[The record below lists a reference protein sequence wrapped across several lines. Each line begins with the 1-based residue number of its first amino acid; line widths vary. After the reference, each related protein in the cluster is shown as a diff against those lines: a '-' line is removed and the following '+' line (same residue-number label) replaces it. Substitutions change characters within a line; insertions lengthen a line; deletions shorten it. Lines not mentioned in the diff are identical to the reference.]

1 MLMRGGG
8 KTRRELIAIYTT
20 NFHEKGYFGQF
31 KGYIPPEGYSH
42 MSLLPAA
49 DALSDAILATGSE
62 RFSNALR
69 QWLNVTCSFDNF
81 AIIAFFQ
88 TSSPQVLATHARDS
102 RVFERID
109 SHYVK
114 GAYLL
119 DPFYRLH
126 QKGAADGLYRLTD
139 VAPDQFQRNEYF
151 KSYYANTTLTDEL
164 AFFAGLSPG
173 SSITVCIG
181 RDATTASRFSNRD
194 NNAAKQ
200 IAPVVNALVRKNWS
214 GIRPPHGDEPGDIVD
229 QLRHRLSAEQGI
241 NLSPRQAEVA
251 LLILQG
257 HSSISIGL
265 TLGIS
270 PQTVKV
276 LRKQLYRKSGISSQG
291 ELYYLIAPYLSEHGQ
306 VARKTT

>member
-1 MLMRGGG
+1 
-8 KTRRELIAIYTT
+8 
-20 NFHEKGYFGQF
+20 
-31 KGYIPPEGYSH
+31 
-42 MSLLPAA
+42 MSQISAP
-49 DALSDAILATGSE
+49 DALSTAIMAIGSE
-62 RFSNALR
+62 RFGDALHR
-69 QWLNVTCSFDNF
+69 WLDTTCSFDNF
-81 AIIAFFQ
+81 AIIAFFKDRA
-88 TSSPQVLATHARDS
+88 PQVLMTHARDS

-119 DPFYRLH
+119 DPFFGLH
-126 QKGAADGLYRLTD
+126 QSRAADGLYRLTD

-164 AFFAGLSPG
+164 AFFACLTPI

-181 RDATTASRFSNRD
+181 RDATTASRFSSRGYS
-194 NNAAKQ
+194 AAKH
-200 IAPVVNALVRKNWS
+200 IAPVVSALVRMNWPD
-214 GIRPPHGDEPGDIVD
+214 IKPPIEGEPDDTVE
-229 QLRHRLSAEQGI
+229 QLRRRMSAEQDI
-241 NLSPRQAEVA
+241 SLSPRQAQVA

-276 LRKQLYRKSGISSQG
+276 LRKQLYRKCQISSQG
-291 ELYYLIAPYLSEHGQ
+291 ELYYLIAPYLSENRQLPGSS
-306 VARKTT
+306 T

>member
-1 MLMRGGG
+1 
-8 KTRRELIAIYTT
+8 
-20 NFHEKGYFGQF
+20 
-31 KGYIPPEGYSH
+31 
-42 MSLLPAA
+42 MSPLPAA
-49 DALSDAILATGSE
+49 DALSDAILATGSK

-69 QWLNVTCSFDNF
+69 QWLNATCSFDNF

-119 DPFYRLH
+119 DPFFRLH

-164 AFFAGLSPG
+164 AFFVGVAPR

-194 NNAAKQ
+194 HIAAKQ
-200 IAPVVNALVRKNWS
+200 VAPVVNALVKKNWADLS
-214 GIRPPHGDEPGDIVD
+214 PPHRDEPGDIVGH
-229 QLRHRLSAEQGI
+229 LRQRLSAEQSI
-241 NLSPRQAEVA
+241 SLSPRQAEVA

-291 ELYYLIAPYLSEHGQ
+291 ELYYLIAPFLSEYGQ

>member
-1 MLMRGGG
+1 MSS
-8 KTRRELIAIYTT
+8 
-20 NFHEKGYFGQF
+20 
-31 KGYIPPEGYSH
+31 IPAP
-42 MSLLPAA
+42 
-49 DALSDAILATGSE
+49 DALSDAILATGSD
-62 RFSNALR
+62 RFSDALHL
-69 QWLNVTCSFDNF
+69 WLDTTCSFDNF

-88 TSSPQVLATHARDS
+88 SSSPQVLATHARDS

-119 DPFYRLH
+119 DPFFRLH
-126 QKGAADGLYRLTD
+126 QTGAQDGLYRLID

-164 AFFAGLSPG
+164 AFFASIAPG
-173 SSITVCIG
+173 ASITVCIG
-181 RDATTASRFSNRD
+181 RDATTALRFSSRD
-194 NNAAKQ
+194 HNAAKQ
-200 IAPVVNALVRKNWS
+200 VAPVVNALVRKNWS
-214 GIRPPHGDEPGDIVD
+214 DIRPLQEDEPGDIVD
-229 QLRHRLSAEQGI
+229 QLRLRLSAEQGI

-270 PQTVKV
+270 SQTVKV
-276 LRKQLYRKSGISSQG
+276 LRKQLYRKCRISSQG
-291 ELYYLIAPYLSEHGQ
+291 ELYYLIAPYLSESGQ
-306 VARKTT
+306 MAGKTT

>member
-1 MLMRGGG
+1 MVVVRS
-8 KTRRELIAIYTT
+8 IALLSAKYTT
-20 NFHEKGYFGQF
+20 HFEKKYYFTEIE
-31 KGYIPPEGYSH
+31 GYIPPRGYLH
-42 MSLLPAA
+42 MSPIPAT

-62 RFSNALR
+62 RFSDALHE
-69 QWLNVTCSFDNF
+69 WLDATCSFDNF

-88 TSSPQVLATHARDS
+88 NSRPQVLATHARDS

-119 DPFYRLH
+119 DPFFRLH
-126 QKGAADGLYRLTD
+126 QKEAADGLYRLTE

-151 KSYYANTTLTDEL
+151 KSYYTNTTLTDEL
-164 AFFAGLSPG
+164 AFFASLSPG

-194 NNAAKQ
+194 HNAAKQ
-200 IAPVVNALVRKNWS
+200 VATVVNALVRKNWS
-214 GIRPPHGDEPGDIVD
+214 GLRPPHEDEPGDIVD
-229 QLRHRLSAEQGI
+229 QLRHRLSAEKGI
-241 NLSPRQAEVA
+241 NLSPRQSEVA

-291 ELYYLIAPYLSEHGQ
+291 ELYYLIAPYLSESGQ
-306 VARKTT
+306 MVVKTT

>member
-1 MLMRGGG
+1 MSP
-8 KTRRELIAIYTT
+8 
-20 NFHEKGYFGQF
+20 
-31 KGYIPPEGYSH
+31 IPAPD
-42 MSLLPAA
+42 L
-49 DALSDAILATGSE
+49 LSDAILATGSE
-62 RFSNALR
+62 RFSDALH
-69 QWLNVTCSFDNF
+69 QWLNATCSFDNF

-88 TSSPQVLATHARDS
+88 NGSPQVLATRARDS

-119 DPFYRLH
+119 DPFFGLH
-126 QKGAADGLYRLTD
+126 QKGSADGLYRLTD

-164 AFFAGLSPG
+164 AFFSGLAQG
-173 SSITVCIG
+173 ASITVCIG
-181 RDATTASRFSNRD
+181 RDATTASRFSIRD
-194 NNAAKQ
+194 HNVATQ
-200 IAPVVNALVRKNWS
+200 VAPVVNALVRKNWS
-214 GIRPPHGDEPGDIVD
+214 GIRPPQEDESGDVVD
-229 QLRHRLSAEQGI
+229 QLRHRVSAEQDI

-270 PQTVKV
+270 SQTVKV
-276 LRKQLYRKSGISSQG
+276 LRKQLYRKCGISSQG
-291 ELYYLIAPYLSEHGQ
+291 ELYYLLAPYLSESRQMAG
-306 VARKTT
+306 KTR